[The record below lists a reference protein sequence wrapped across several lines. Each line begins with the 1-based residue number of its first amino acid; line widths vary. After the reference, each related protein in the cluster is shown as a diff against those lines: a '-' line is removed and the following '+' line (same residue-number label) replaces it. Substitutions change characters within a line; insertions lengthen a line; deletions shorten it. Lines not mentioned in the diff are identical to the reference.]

1 MSLKQSQFDI
11 NRRTGWPG

>member
-1 MSLKQSQFDI
+1 MSLKRSQWGI